1 MIDAS
6 VHLNELAFGYG
17 RHPVIKGISGSIV
30 AGTLTSL
37 IGANGSGKST
47 LLKGIAGILRPLAG
61 SYTRALGT
69 RIAYLPQTTE
79 LDRSFPACVHDLVA
93 LGLWPER
100 GLLRR
105 HRAQERQKV
114 ADALETVGLAG
125 FANTSLNALSGGQF
139 QRALFARVIVQN
151 AHIILL
157 DEPFNAIDTETTQA
171 MLSLIKRWHQQGRT
185 VLVVIHDLNLVR
197 YHFPETM
204 VVNGE
209 LMAWGKTPTVLDSLT
224 VALSDDTPSLVSN
237 GVAE

>member
-6 VHLNELAFGYG
+6 VHLNGLAFGYG
-17 RHPVIKGISGSIV
+17 RHPVIKKITGSIA
-30 AGTLTSL
+30 AGTLTAL

-47 LLKGIAGILRPLAG
+47 LLKGIAGILRPMAG
-61 SYTRALGT
+61 SYTRALGA

-79 LDRSFPACVHDLVA
+79 LDRSFPACVRDLVA

-114 ADALETVGLAG
+114 VDALETVGLAG
-125 FANTSLNALSGGQF
+125 FENTPLTALSGGQF

-157 DEPFNAIDTETTQA
+157 DEPFNAIDAETTWV
-171 MLSLIKRWHQQGRT
+171 MLSLINHWHQQGRT

-197 YHFPETM
+197 RHFPATM
-204 VVNGE
+204 AVNGE
-209 LMAWGKTPTVLDSLT
+209 LLAWGKTPVVLDTLASSLST
-224 VALSDDTPSLVSN
+224 DALFSVAN